1 MPFPFCLAKR
11 AREIAE
17 YREHEVDNIF
27 WIWLQYELYNG
38 RLSYQDF
45 RGSEAGPE

>member
-27 WIWLQYELYNG
+27 WLQYELYNG

-45 RGSEAGPE
+45 RRSEAGPE